1 MKRLLTVGC
10 LAAIVL
16 AGCVVLPVEGPGH
29 DHHYREYRGYGY
41 YGGHSGAPYYHRREN
56 AGYRR

>member
-1 MKRLLTVGC
+1 MKRLLMVGC
-10 LAAIVL
+10 LAAIAL

-41 YGGHSGAPYYHRREN
+41 GGHPGAPYYYRREN
-56 AGYRR
+56 AGYHR